1 MEDRVKAIEAKLAAV
16 IHFLGWVG
24 VISILNLGATL
35 WYFQLSDDVDW
46 NFVAVTL
53 TIFEV
58 FLVIALAGGFWMLR
72 GAAQSAAE
80 AEAKKV
86 AEPVA
91 YEVARR
97 TALQYSGLAENVARQ
112 ASKADSRDL
121 ENMIESLS
129 DQNGGPK

>member
-16 IHFLGWVG
+16 IHFLVWVG
-24 VISILNLGATL
+24 VISMLNLGATL

-46 NFVAVTL
+46 NFIAVTL

-97 TALQYSGLAENVARQ
+97 TALQYSGLAESVAGQ

-121 ENMIESLS
+121 EDMIDSLS
-129 DQNGGPK
+129 DQNGGLK